1 MLESVELI
9 VAKSTAKSP
18 VAIIHKVT
26 TLGNFFSMKGNTLEF
41 LQLRQTLILCHTDN
55 I

>member
-9 VAKSTAKSP
+9 AAISTAKSP

-26 TLGNFFSMKGNTLEF
+26 LKSPNFINCLGCADYNGSGNW
-41 LQLRQTLILCHTDN
+41 H
-55 I
+55 

>member
-18 VAIIHKVT
+18 VAIVHKVT
-26 TLGNFFSMKGNTLEF
+26 LKLPNFINCLS
-41 LQLRQTLILCHTDN
+41 CTDYN
-55 I
+55 RS